1 MFSFSPTNSGLSSDG
16 GTDLQLKAMI
26 EDSHRMLTALFSIQG
41 ESVLLDALS
50 TDSEREAHHLDFET
64 NVSVSYGCINTLT
77 HPNMLRCVVTNQ
89 FHPQKIVC
97 KGAHLLAITEKHAM
111 PLVGLRKCDIWDAR
125 NGLCVLRTID
135 KRFES
140 KELVS
145 IVTQF
150 MFVLKYYYHFQSV
163 CCVACLRRCT
173 CHWLA
178 ILTHTASRSCTTI

>member
-1 MFSFSPTNSGLSSDG
+1 V
-16 GTDLQLKAMI
+16 QLKSMI

-64 NVSVSYGCINTLT
+64 NVSLSYGCINTLVY
-77 HPNMLRCVVTNQ
+77 PNMLRCVVTNQ
-89 FHPQKIVC
+89 FHPQKMVC
-97 KGAHLLAITEKHAM
+97 KGAHLLAIAEKHAM

-145 IVTQF
+145 IDTQF
-150 MFVLKYYYHFQSV
+150 LFSFEV
-163 CCVACLRRCT
+163 
-173 CHWLA
+173 
-178 ILTHTASRSCTTI
+178 